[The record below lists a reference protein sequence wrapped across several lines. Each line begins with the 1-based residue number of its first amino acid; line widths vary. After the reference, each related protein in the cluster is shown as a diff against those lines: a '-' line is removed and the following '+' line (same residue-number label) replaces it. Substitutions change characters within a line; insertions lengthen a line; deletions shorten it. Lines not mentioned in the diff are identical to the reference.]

1 MPNMGEVAA
10 NLMLATSQNPDARGK
25 ANDSLKTTRAHT
37 HKQLQ
42 VEHAHKF
49 TPMMSTDN
57 S

>member
-1 MPNMGEVAA
+1 MGEVAA